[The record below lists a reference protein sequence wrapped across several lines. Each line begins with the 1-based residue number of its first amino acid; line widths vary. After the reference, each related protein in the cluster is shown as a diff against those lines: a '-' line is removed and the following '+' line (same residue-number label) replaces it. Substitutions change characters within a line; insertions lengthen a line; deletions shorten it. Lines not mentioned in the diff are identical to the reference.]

1 MALTAHPWTL
11 PSHMFPSGSSPLPA
25 TFEPGYLSRGTP
37 QWIWSAAQLEDVTGP
52 KDGDI
57 FSLLELLRMNLR
69 FFNPINPSL
78 FASQAKRLRLVIGD
92 VKPLASVMP
101 IVIVEAEGVMTLEG
115 LNTPNTRINLFANHL
130 PMYLRHYPL
139 VATPQWSPDMLS
151 HPVSAQQLFECYQ
164 MHYDKRCFHR
174 GIGYE
179 LMEADGSTTP
189 YLERMAHLLNDTAI
203 QVRVT
208 DNALKL
214 LKKANALEKH
224 TVEHLGERVCCYL
237 VNERAL
243 DAPLIEK
250 CSSTSNYHPGQAIA
264 MAFEIAHSQQQL
276 GISIT
281 T

>member
-1 MALTAHPWTL
+1 MTLTTHPWTL
-11 PSHMFPSGSSPLPA
+11 PSPMLGGCSSPIP
-25 TFEPGYLSRGTP
+25 TVIEHGFTSRR
-37 QWIWSAAQLEDVTGP
+37 QSRMLWSAAQFQDGTGP

-57 FSLLELLRMNLR
+57 FSPLELLHMNLR
-69 FFNPINPSL
+69 FFNPIDPSL

-92 VKPLASVMP
+92 VKPLASLMP
-101 IVIVEAEGVMTLEG
+101 IVIVEVEGVMTLEG
-115 LNTPNTRINLFANHL
+115 LNTPNTRINLFADHL
-130 PMYLRHYPL
+130 PRYLRHYPL
-139 VATPQWSPDMLS
+139 LATPQWSPDMLS
-151 HPVSAQQLFECYQ
+151 HPVSAQQLLECYQ
-164 MHYDKRCFHR
+164 IRYDKRCFHT

-179 LMEADGSTTP
+179 LMEADGGATP

-208 DNALKL
+208 DDALKL
-214 LKKANALEKH
+214 LKKAYALEKR

-264 MAFEIAHSQQQL
+264 MAFEVFHSQQQL